1 MGSNFIQAE
10 QSKFWRSFVQP
21 STQEA
26 EEISSGGLDFA
37 IHDTPASA
45 PQDLSQAFPA
55 YQKCFRAPV
64 EAEVAR
70 WTSEVEQ
77 KRIIIC
83 CDGTWQSSTTGVK
96 NIPSNITR
104 LYRSIARTGKD
115 ETGKVFQQIA
125 HYSAGIG
132 TGDLS
137 FIEKERQ
144 GAFGIGLTGD
154 VIDAYNFIVN
164 NYSPGDQ
171 IFCFGFSRGAYTA
184 RALAG
189 LVTDIGIIQPREMQD
204 FPDLYD
210 KYRTHQNS
218 HTFRQDR
225 LYREWITGVRTKDGN
240 PGKYD
245 FMGARWDSLPH
256 TLPDERSR
264 VVEVVGVFD
273 TVGSLGIP
281 NFTLTRMAR
290 NAAEKIAPIL
300 GIHDSGFH
308 NHQLSPFIE
317 HAFHALALD
326 ERRKP
331 FTPTLWWLA
340 EDKERNPPKPEK
352 LAEDLAQEFMD
363 AQANLSSTDEQL
375 KTICEEHIAAAMF
388 EQLKEINSELLQVWF
403 PGVHINVGGGNP
415 NIITGGDS
423 DFEQIALISFAW
435 MCERIRPYLQL
446 VDDREDYIKPTC
458 GLAEREHRQ
467 RQILI
472 EDSRVVKDY
481 GSFWPTQYAWW
492 ALDVAGIYK
501 APWRR
506 LPKLPRFGW
515 ALGTIVD
522 SFSGAMRLAHAKSR
536 TPGCYR
542 DENHNIR
549 QTNEQIHPSVYFRML
564 QCPDFDPPGLR
575 RFQGQKS

>member
-1 MGSNFIQAE
+1 MDSNLCHAE

-21 STQEA
+21 STEEA
-26 EEISSGGLDFA
+26 EEISSGGLDFVT
-37 IHDTPASA
+37 HDTPASA
-45 PQDLSQAFPA
+45 PQDFSAQAFPA
-55 YQKCFRAPV
+55 NQRCFRAPV
-64 EAEVAR
+64 EAEVCQRA
-70 WTSEVEQ
+70 SEVKQ

-96 NIPSNITR
+96 NVPSNITR

-115 ETGKVFQQIA
+115 KTGKVYQQIA

-132 TGDLS
+132 TGDLC

-210 KYRTHQNS
+210 KYRTHRDS
-218 HTFRQDR
+218 HTFRQHR

-240 PGKYD
+240 PGKYN
-245 FMGARWDSLPH
+245 FMGAKWDSLPH
-256 TLPDERSR
+256 TMPAESSR

-290 NAAEKIAPIL
+290 DAAEKVAPIL
-300 GIHDSGFH
+300 GIHNSGFH
-308 NHQLSPFIE
+308 NHQLSPFIK
-317 HAFHALALD
+317 HALHALALD

-340 EDKERNPPKPEK
+340 EDKERNPPKPE
-352 LAEDLAQEFMD
+352 
-363 AQANLSSTDEQL
+363 
-375 KTICEEHIAAAMF
+375 
-388 EQLKEINSELLQVWF
+388 
-403 PGVHINVGGGNP
+403 
-415 NIITGGDS
+415 
-423 DFEQIALISFAW
+423 
-435 MCERIRPYLQL
+435 
-446 VDDREDYIKPTC
+446 
-458 GLAEREHRQ
+458 
-467 RQILI
+467 
-472 EDSRVVKDY
+472 
-481 GSFWPTQYAWW
+481 
-492 ALDVAGIYK
+492 
-501 APWRR
+501 R
-506 LPKLPRFGW
+506 LE
-515 ALGTIVD
+515 V
-522 SFSGAMRLAHAKSR
+522 
-536 TPGCYR
+536 
-542 DENHNIR
+542 
-549 QTNEQIHPSVYFRML
+549 
-564 QCPDFDPPGLR
+564 
-575 RFQGQKS
+575 